1 MYNPTSQKNSPVTF
15 EIEQQLLSKLKRFQ
29 QQTKTNSLSEI
40 IRYALNSFKF
50 ESFKNTVTI
59 NKQISIRLPQ
69 SLKDELSKFSTKKK
83 VSIGELL
90 RAAIQNLCLQSPN
103 NQKTKAM
110 IMAIT
115 TPKRPAAR
123 KPVAKKVAVKKATAK
138 KTTAVKKPVAKKP
151 AAKKPV
157 AKKATVKK
165 AVAKKP
171 ATKATVKKTAVK
183 KTAVKKT
190 AAKKPAAKKTTV
202 AKKK

>member
-1 MYNPTSQKNSPVTF
+1 MYNPTPQKNSPVTF
-15 EIEQQLLSKLKRFQ
+15 EIEQKLLSKLKQFQ

-50 ESFKNTVTI
+50 ESFKNTITV
-59 NKQISIRLPQ
+59 NKQISIRLPK
-69 SLKDELSKFSTKKK
+69 SLKDELSRFSTKKK

-103 NQKTKAM
+103 NPKTKAM

-115 TPKRPAAR
+115 TPKRTAAR
-123 KPVAKKVAVKKATAK
+123 KPVAKKVAVKKTTAK
-138 KTTAVKKPVAKKP
+138 KTVAKKP
-151 AAKKPV
+151 AAKKPA

-171 ATKATVKKTAVK
+171 AAKKATVKKTVAK
-183 KTAVKKT
+183 KTTAKKT
-190 AAKKPAAKKTTV
+190 AARKPAARKTTV